1 MSESNQQIVRR
12 ALEEIWQNGNIAL
25 IDELY
30 APDFF
35 NHTLESGQAQ
45 GLELEKQ
52 MAARFRGAFPDFE
65 VIIEDLLATAD
76 KVVLRGGWRGT
87 HLGEFMGVAPTHK
100 LITVTEIAIF
110 RLDGGKIAE
119 LWANT
124 DQLGFLRQLGVIA
137 P

>member
-1 MSESNQQIVRR
+1 MSEQNKQIVRR
-12 ALEEIWQNGNIAL
+12 ALEEVWQNGNVAL

-35 NHTLESGQAQ
+35 NHTLEPGQEQ
-45 GLELEKQ
+45 SLELEKR
-52 MAARFRGAFPDFE
+52 MVARFRAAFPDFE
-65 VIIEDLLATAD
+65 VIIEDLLAAAD

-87 HLGEFMGVAPTHK
+87 HQGEFMGASPTHK

-110 RLDGGKIAE
+110 RLDGGKIVE

-124 DQLGFLRQLGVIA
+124 DQLGFLRQLGVVA

>member
-1 MSESNQQIVRR
+1 MSEQNKQIVRR
-12 ALEEIWQNGNIAL
+12 ALEEIWQGGNVAL

-35 NHTLESGQAQ
+35 NHTLEPGQEQ
-45 GLELEKQ
+45 SLEQEKQ
-52 MAARFRGAFPDFE
+52 MVTRFRAAFPDFE

-87 HLGEFMGVAPTHK
+87 HRGEFMGVTPTHK

-110 RLDGGKIAE
+110 RLDGGKIVE

-124 DQLGFLRQLGVIA
+124 DQLGFLRQLGVVA